1 MEESFAERKRALESW
16 LDANVLVPSRPSQI
30 AISDLKCDWENG
42 RGSFLLSLDTQ
53 ALEDRFDLWIAIDG
67 KVNFGVPMFV
77 SPMGVP
83 ASFAAIELD
92 EDTRAAIQRALDR
105 VFPEYFSYGRH
116 KGRRRYIDAYTPLMR
131 RIKDQVQF
139 ELKKTALDNQNLVV
153 MEPVVS
159 GNTAV

>member
-1 MEESFAERKRALESW
+1 MEESFAERKRAIEAW
-16 LDANVLVPSRPSQI
+16 LDANVLVPPRPSQI
-30 AISDLKCDWENG
+30 SISDLKFDWENG
-42 RGSFLLSLDTQ
+42 RGSFLLSLDSQ

-83 ASFAAIELD
+83 ASFAAIALD

-131 RIKDQVQF
+131 RIKDQAQF
-139 ELKKTALDNQNLVV
+139 ELKKTALDDRSLVIK
-153 MEPVVS
+153 ESVVS
-159 GNTAV
+159 GIAAV

>member
-1 MEESFAERKRALESW
+1 
-16 LDANVLVPSRPSQI
+16 LDS
-30 AISDLKCDWENG
+30 
-42 RGSFLLSLDTQ
+42 Q

-77 SPMGVP
+77 SPMCVP

-116 KGRRRYIDAYTPLMR
+116 KGRRRHIDAYTPLMR
-131 RIKDQVQF
+131 RIKDQAQF
-139 ELKKTALDNQNLVV
+139 ELKKTALDDRSLVIK
-153 MEPVVS
+153 ESVVS
-159 GNTAV
+159 GNATI